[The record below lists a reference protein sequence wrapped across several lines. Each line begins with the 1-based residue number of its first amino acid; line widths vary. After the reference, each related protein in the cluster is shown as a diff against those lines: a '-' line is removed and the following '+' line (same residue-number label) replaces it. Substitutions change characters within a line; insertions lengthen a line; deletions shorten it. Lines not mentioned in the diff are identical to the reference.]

1 MNALTLKNLLR
12 EIKRTFTKFLSIF
25 AICALGVAFFAGIRA
40 TSPDMKE
47 AGDRLYN
54 TYNLSDISVIS
65 TSGLT
70 ADNIRD
76 LESIEGIQAVRAS
89 LFVDAMARGTGEKE
103 KEPSPLF
110 NADKAE
116 KRICPADR
124 PYTRLRHRYF
134 AGIRDERR

>member
-76 LESIEGIQAVRAS
+76 LESIEGPCVHRFLWTQWQGVRA
-89 LFVDAMARGTGEKE
+89 
-103 KEPSPLF
+103 
-110 NADKAE
+110 
-116 KRICPADR
+116 KRKR
-124 PYTRLRHRYF
+124 TF
-134 AGIRDERR
+134 AFIQCR

>member
-54 TYNLSDISVIS
+54 TYNLSEIPLVFFLYFN
-65 TSGLT
+65 LT
-70 ADNIRD
+70 AYHCK
-76 LESIEGIQAVRAS
+76 SINDSRKVFRKIELI
-89 LFVDAMARGTGEKE
+89 
-103 KEPSPLF
+103 
-110 NADKAE
+110 
-116 KRICPADR
+116 I
-124 PYTRLRHRYF
+124 LRKQ
-134 AGIRDERR
+134 

>member
-54 TYNLSDISVIS
+54 TYNLSDISC
-65 TSGLT
+65 
-70 ADNIRD
+70 N
-76 LESIEGIQAVRAS
+76 
-89 LFVDAMARGTGEKE
+89 
-103 KEPSPLF
+103 F
-110 NADKAE
+110 NF
-116 KRICPADR
+116 R
-124 PYTRLRHRYF
+124 PYGGQYTRPLK
-134 AGIRDERR
+134 A

>member
-70 ADNIRD
+70 AGKGFRPCVHRF
-76 LESIEGIQAVRAS
+76 LWTQWQGVRA
-89 LFVDAMARGTGEKE
+89 
-103 KEPSPLF
+103 
-110 NADKAE
+110 
-116 KRICPADR
+116 KRKR
-124 PYTRLRHRYF
+124 TF
-134 AGIRDERR
+134 AFIQCR

>member
-1 MNALTLKNLLR
+1 MNALTLKNRLR
-12 EIKRTFTKFLSIF
+12 EIKRTCTKFLSIF
-25 AICALGVAFFAGIRA
+25 AICGLGVAFFAGIRA

-76 LESIEGIQAVRAS
+76 LESIEGLRAVRAS
-89 LFVDAMARGTGEKE
+89 LFVAAMARGTAAKE
-103 KEPSPLF
+103 TNL
-110 NADKAE
+110 
-116 KRICPADR
+116 
-124 PYTRLRHRYF
+124 RLYSMPITLNTAYAHL
-134 AGIRDERR
+134 INLIPD